1 MKKMQKALALLTA
14 ILILAGCGAPVVKE
28 TAADRTKQDQGSQ
41 NETQTSAEKPVEN
54 EKQESKPAEAEN
66 SERLVYW
73 SMWESSEPQGQVI
86 KEAVAA
92 FSGETGVEVDLRFK
106 GRTNMREGLRTA
118 LEAGEQIDL
127 FDEDISRVNQE
138 WGDYLYDLTP
148 LVEAAGYE
156 QTGLPLFLQAAKES
170 GGGRYMS
177 LPYQPFIFNVFYNKN
192 LFAKAGIEK
201 EPATWEEF
209 LTVCE
214 QLKQAGIVPVT
225 FDDAYA
231 VSFFGYHLGR
241 YIGQPGVEDV
251 VLNGKWRETPEVLAV
266 AADIQNM
273 AEKGYFSAQIME
285 NIWPAGQETEIAA
298 GKAAMCL
305 NGSWLPNE
313 VKEITGPDFRWG
325 CFSYPA
331 VPGGQTDISYA
342 NYGAQV
348 LAVNK
353 NTKLVKEAFGL
364 IEKITRGEYDAKLAE
379 YSLGIPSD
387 AANTAWPQQLEEIK
401 PVLEQTAHRWAWA
414 VNANKNQEIE
424 PDLKENFIKLA
435 AGKISAE
442 EFVSAMEKAAEKK

>member
-1 MKKMQKALALLTA
+1 M
-14 ILILAGCGAPVVKE
+14 
-28 TAADRTKQDQGSQ
+28 
-41 NETQTSAEKPVEN
+41 
-54 EKQESKPAEAEN
+54 
-66 SERLVYW
+66 
-73 SMWESSEPQGQVI
+73 
-86 KEAVAA
+86 
-92 FSGETGVEVDLRFK
+92 
-106 GRTNMREGLRTA
+106 
-118 LEAGEQIDL
+118 
-127 FDEDISRVNQE
+127 
-138 WGDYLYDLTP
+138 
-148 LVEAAGYE
+148 
-156 QTGLPLFLQAAKES
+156 
-170 GGGRYMS
+170 
-177 LPYQPFIFNVFYNKN
+177 
-192 LFAKAGIEK
+192 
-201 EPATWEEF
+201 
-209 LTVCE
+209 
-214 QLKQAGIVPVT
+214 
-225 FDDAYA
+225 
-231 VSFFGYHLGR
+231 
-241 YIGQPGVEDV
+241 
-251 VLNGKWRETPEVLAV
+251 

-342 NYGAQV
+342 NYGTQV

-353 NTKLVKEAFGL
+353 NTKLVKEAFEL

-387 AANTAWPQQLEEIK
+387 AANTAWPKQLEAIK
-401 PVLEQTAHRWAWA
+401 PLLEQTAHRWAWA